1 MRSRAIIAAS
11 VLGGALVSGG
21 WLMQRGLR
29 STGTSA
35 YERAQLFDEV
45 MTRVERFYVDTI
57 SDADLY
63 QKAVDGM
70 LQQLHDPHSVFL
82 TPARLASLE
91 ENTSGRYGGVG
102 IQIDVRDGW
111 ITVVAPLPGTPA
123 QEAGIQSGDRIVAI
137 EGQTTKDWTS
147 DEALKALRGNPGT
160 TVHVMVERAGVETP
174 MPFSL
179 TRREIHYHPVQHAL
193 MLGNGIGY
201 VDLTIF
207 SEDAAA
213 DLRNAVDS
221 LRKQGMRT
229 LVLDLRGDPGGLLDQ
244 GVEVSDLFLDPGQRV
259 VSMKGRTSDSNRDY
273 VDRNPQPWPGLLVE
287 ALVDSGTASAAEI
300 LSGALQDHDRAVIL
314 GTTTYGK
321 GSAQSL
327 FPMPNGGALKLTTAL
342 WYTPSG
348 RSINKPHEPSGD
360 AQADDG
366 DGDSTATKKP
376 QPRYRTDA
384 GRTVLG
390 GGGITPDVFVVDSL
404 VSRQEQ
410 TLQTAL
416 GKQVPKFFDALT
428 EYALALKGSHSLAS
442 QSFTVTPAMREQLW
456 QRMQQH
462 GVKMDRAAFEK
473 AAPLVDRLLSY
484 QLERYVF
491 GERAEFQRRTRDD
504 AVIRAAIDLATGA
517 TSEQQLLQKAQQS
530 GASATKSG
538 K

>member
-29 STGTSA
+29 STGASA

-57 SDADLY
+57 SDAALY

-70 LQQLHDPHSVFL
+70 LQELHDPHTVYL
-82 TPARLASLE
+82 TPTRLAALE

-111 ITVVAPLPGTPA
+111 ITVVSPLPGTPA
-123 QEAGIQSGDRIVAI
+123 QEAGLQAGDRIVEI
-137 EGQTTKDWTS
+137 EGKSTKDWTA
-147 DEALKALRGNPGT
+147 DEAMKALRGDPGT
-160 TVHVMVERAGVETP
+160 TVHVTVERAGLDTSL
-174 MPFSL
+174 PFAL

-207 SEDAAA
+207 SEDAAR
-213 DLRNAVDS
+213 DLRHAVDS
-221 LRKQGMRT
+221 LRTQGMKT

-244 GVEVSDLFLDPGQRV
+244 GVDVSDLFLDPGQKV
-259 VSMKGRTSDSNRDY
+259 VSMKGRTSDSNREY
-273 VDRNPQPWPGLLVE
+273 VARDREAWPGLLVE

-300 LSGALQDHDRAVIL
+300 LSGALQDHDRAVII
-314 GTTTYGK
+314 GTTSYGK

-327 FPMPNGGALKLTTAL
+327 FPMSEGGALKLTTAL

-360 AQADDG
+360 AAADDG
-366 DGDSTATKKP
+366 DTTAAST
-376 QPRYRTDA
+376 PRPRFRTDA

-390 GGGITPDVFVVDSL
+390 GGGITPDLVVADSAMNA
-404 VSRQEQ
+404 QEQ
-410 TLQTAL
+410 ALQTAL
-416 GKQVPKFFDALT
+416 GKQVPKFFDALA
-428 EYALALKGSHSLAS
+428 EYALSLKASHALTS

-456 QRMQQH
+456 QRLQRH
-462 GVKMDRAAFEK
+462 GVTLDRPTFDRV
-473 AAPLVDRLLSY
+473 APLVDRLLAY
-484 QLERYVF
+484 QADRYVF
-491 GERAEFQRRTRDD
+491 GESAEFQRRTRDD
-504 AVIRAAIDLATGA
+504 PVIRAAVDLANGA
-517 TSEQQLLQKAQQS
+517 TTEKQLLQRAEERGGKGS
-530 GASATKSG
+530 GSK
-538 K
+538 